1 MSRQKTTI
9 FAYLGKGHRCRGQA
23 FFDKCLST
31 FNCMAVS
38 SYVPPVGMKMT
49 AFDFSKVVISERD
62 KLCCTTAF
70 FLLPSCGRLLF
81 IRNIN
86 FAVCHIPCLTR
97 MVCYQHVFRLSA
109 NRDRDHQIGTCCY
122 KIHHHSNYRDCSRI
136 YQ

>member
-31 FNCMAVS
+31 FNCMAAS

-49 AFDFSKVVISERD
+49 AFDFSKVVILERD

-70 FLLPSCGRLLF
+70 FLLPSCGTYQKLFTYRSKPILLLF
-81 IRNIN
+81 TLLKNSWIVIAMQ
-86 FAVCHIPCLTR
+86 AVAVSLE
-97 MVCYQHVFRLSA
+97 
-109 NRDRDHQIGTCCY
+109 D
-122 KIHHHSNYRDCSRI
+122 
-136 YQ
+136 